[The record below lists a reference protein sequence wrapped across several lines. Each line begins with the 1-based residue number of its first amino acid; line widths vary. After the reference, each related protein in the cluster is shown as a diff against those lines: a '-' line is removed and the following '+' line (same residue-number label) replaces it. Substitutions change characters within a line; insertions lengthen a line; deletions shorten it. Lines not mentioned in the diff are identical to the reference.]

1 MDRESARIKGSVHRH
16 RHRLCTG
23 GYARDRCSR
32 EAGNVG
38 HRLPH
43 ARFMLCFCQALMCH
57 PSPRKFDCTRSYAE
71 TEIHG
76 YTHGNVSGREIQEIP
91 SKQGRKDSSSCRQ
104 GGGDGLGHKT
114 HDEVVRTSGMMC
126 PV

>member
-1 MDRESARIKGSVHRH
+1 
-16 RHRLCTG
+16 
-23 GYARDRCSR
+23 
-32 EAGNVG
+32 
-38 HRLPH
+38 
-43 ARFMLCFCQALMCH
+43 MCH

-126 PV
+126 PVYKAGFFYFMNGTAYTTLKGRTYPVLGQLSSIHFTVREERLNIKDNENL